1 MALSALSSGRCPC
14 DGATLTDPL
23 VFLAK
28 TEQMVAGPEGCYWH
42 TSANGGER
50 MTASHQGGRSSK
62 RSWRSPLGHGPAF
75 LSMEA
80 NGG

>member
-28 TEQMVAGPEGCYWH
+28 TEQMVAGPEAVIG
-42 TSANGGER
+42 TPRPMAGNE
-50 MTASHQGGRSSK
+50 
-62 RSWRSPLGHGPAF
+62 
-75 LSMEA
+75 
-80 NGG
+80 